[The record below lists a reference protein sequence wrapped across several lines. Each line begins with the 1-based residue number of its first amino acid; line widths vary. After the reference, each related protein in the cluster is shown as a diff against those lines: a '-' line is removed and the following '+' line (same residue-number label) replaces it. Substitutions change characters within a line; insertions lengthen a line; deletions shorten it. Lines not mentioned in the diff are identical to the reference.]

1 MCGQTRVEAL
11 QEGSLTFPALAHPKV
26 QPAEAV
32 ECLWD
37 LRVKPSKQLNIMVGK
52 KGGLY
57 TLIRI
62 NMRLMTQVS
71 NVTFPR
77 DSCADHSLE
86 ISVPSQQMSLYKEC
100 GKLGKLKKN
109 FDVKGKDLKLGVVHI
124 HVKMKNIKSG
134 SFTLNWS

>member
-1 MCGQTRVEAL
+1 MCGQTRVEGT
-11 QEGSLTFPALAHPKV
+11 QEGSLTFPALAHPEV

-52 KGGLY
+52 KCGLHSY
-57 TLIRI
+57 QDIYLLI
-62 NMRLMTQVS
+62 QVS

-77 DSCADHSLE
+77 DSCADHSVEL
-86 ISVPSQQMSLYKEC
+86 SVPSQQVSLYKEC

-109 FDVKGKDLKLGVVHI
+109 FDVKGKDLKLGVVQI

>member
-1 MCGQTRVEAL
+1 MEAL

-52 KGGLY
+52 SVIF
-57 TLIRI
+57 TFIRI
-62 NMRLMTQVS
+62 NMCLMTQVS
-71 NVTFPR
+71 NVTFPI
-77 DSCADHSLE
+77 DSCADHSVE

-100 GKLGKLKKN
+100 GKLGKLKKK